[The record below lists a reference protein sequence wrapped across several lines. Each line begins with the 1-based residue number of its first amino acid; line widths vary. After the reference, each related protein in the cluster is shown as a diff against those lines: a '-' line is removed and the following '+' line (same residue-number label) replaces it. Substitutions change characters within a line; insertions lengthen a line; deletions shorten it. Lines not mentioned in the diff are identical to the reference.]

1 MRGNP
6 DHDTL
11 GNLVGREAGNGS
23 DPETPPQSE
32 IARDPNQINIQ
43 KVIDKLV
50 GDVEGENDQSSDEDD
65 EERTS
70 DVNVN
75 AQTEQGQQR
84 QPRERPHRVTV
95 PTWKVRQNQL
105 NAEEI
110 TESPTTVDLIML
122 NLTNATE
129 QLQAPQSISEI
140 LKRKDKNLWLES
152 MHRELRALLRNKT
165 WEYIRRSDIP
175 QGHKILTGRWIWV
188 YKRDGTRKSRW
199 VVRGFEQVEGI
210 DYQETFAA
218 EG

>member
-84 QPRERPHRVTV
+84 QPRER
-95 PTWKVRQNQL
+95 
-105 NAEEI
+105 
-110 TESPTTVDLIML
+110 
-122 NLTNATE
+122 
-129 QLQAPQSISEI
+129 
-140 LKRKDKNLWLES
+140 
-152 MHRELRALLRNKT
+152 
-165 WEYIRRSDIP
+165 
-175 QGHKILTGRWIWV
+175 
-188 YKRDGTRKSRW
+188 
-199 VVRGFEQVEGI
+199 
-210 DYQETFAA
+210 
-218 EG
+218 

>member
-1 MRGNP
+1 MLRGRMISQATKTTRKEP
-6 DHDTL
+6 LMSTL
-11 GNLVGREAGNGS
+11 TPKLSKVNS
-23 DPETPPQSE
+23 DNRVN
-32 IARDPNQINIQ
+32 A
-43 KVIDKLV
+43 
-50 GDVEGENDQSSDEDD
+50 DQSSDEDD

-95 PTWKVRQNQL
+95 PTWKVKQNQL

>member
-1 MRGNP
+1 
-6 DHDTL
+6 
-11 GNLVGREAGNGS
+11 
-23 DPETPPQSE
+23 
-32 IARDPNQINIQ
+32 
-43 KVIDKLV
+43 
-50 GDVEGENDQSSDEDD
+50 
-65 EERTS
+65 
-70 DVNVN
+70 
-75 AQTEQGQQR
+75 
-84 QPRERPHRVTV
+84 VTV
-95 PTWKVRQNQL
+95 PTWKVKQNQL